1 MSNTGDTVLEIFT
14 KALRHYDKVLN
25 DLKNSRELD
34 ISHTTIQEDIQRN
47 LNRNSNLMSELN
59 SPNGLTSADNNR
71 KFLCN
76 CLRGYLFYLQSTK
89 SSIITKLEDTHSLPL
104 ITFTNINE
112 EIRKAESILKG
123 SCEDKGM

>member
-47 LNRNSNLMSELN
+47 LNHNLTL
-59 SPNGLTSADNNR
+59 
-71 KFLCN
+71 
-76 CLRGYLFYLQSTK
+76 
-89 SSIITKLEDTHSLPL
+89 
-104 ITFTNINE
+104 
-112 EIRKAESILKG
+112 
-123 SCEDKGM
+123 

>member
-47 LNRNSNLMSELN
+47 LNHNSNLMSELN
-59 SPNGLTSADNNR
+59 SPNALTSADNNR

>member
-1 MSNTGDTVLEIFT
+1 VANGDTVLEIFK

-25 DLKNSRELD
+25 DLKNSKELD
-34 ISHTTIQEDIQRN
+34 ISHTAIQEDIQRN

-59 SPNGLTSADNNR
+59 SPNGLTTADNNR

-89 SSIITKLEDTHSLPL
+89 SSIITKLVDDHSLPL
-104 ITFTNINE
+104 ITFTNIDE

>member
-59 SPNGLTSADNNR
+59 SPNALTSADNNR

>member
-76 CLRGYLFYLQSTK
+76 CLRGNLFYLQSTK

-112 EIRKAESILKG
+112 EIRQAESILKG

>member
-59 SPNGLTSADNNR
+59 SPNCLTSADNNR

>member
-47 LNRNSNLMSELN
+47 LNHNSNLMSELN
-59 SPNGLTSADNNR
+59 SPNALTSADNNR

-76 CLRGYLFYLQSTK
+76 CVRGYLFYLQSTK
-89 SSIITKLEDTHSLPL
+89 TSIITKLEDTHSLPL

-123 SCEDKGM
+123 SCEDKEM

>member
-47 LNRNSNLMSELN
+47 LNHNSNLMSELN
-59 SPNGLTSADNNR
+59 SPNALTSADNNR

-76 CLRGYLFYLQSTK
+76 CVRGYLFYLQSTK
-89 SSIITKLEDTHSLPL
+89 TSIITKLEDTHSLPL

-123 SCEDKGM
+123 SCQDKGM

>member
-89 SSIITKLEDTHSLPL
+89 TSIITKLEDTHSLPL

>member
-47 LNRNSNLMSELN
+47 LNHNSNLMSELN
-59 SPNGLTSADNNR
+59 SPNALTSADNNR

-112 EIRKAESILKG
+112 EIRQAESILKG

>member
-59 SPNGLTSADNNR
+59 SPSGLTSADNNR

-76 CLRGYLFYLQSTK
+76 CVRGYLFYLQSTK
-89 SSIITKLEDTHSLPL
+89 TSIITKLEDTHSLPL

-112 EIRKAESILKG
+112 EIRQAESILKG
-123 SCEDKGM
+123 SCQDKGM

>member
-47 LNRNSNLMSELN
+47 LNHNSNLMSELN
-59 SPNGLTSADNNR
+59 SPNALTSADNNR

-76 CLRGYLFYLQSTK
+76 CVRGYLFYLQSTK
-89 SSIITKLEDTHSLPL
+89 TSIITKLEDTHSLPL

-112 EIRKAESILKG
+112 EIRQAESILKG

>member
-59 SPNGLTSADNNR
+59 SPNALTSADNNR

-76 CLRGYLFYLQSTK
+76 CLRGNLFYLQSTK

>member
-47 LNRNSNLMSELN
+47 LNHNSNLMSELN
-59 SPNGLTSADNNR
+59 SPNALTSADNNR

-76 CLRGYLFYLQSTK
+76 CVRGYLFYLQSTK

>member
-47 LNRNSNLMSELN
+47 LNHNSNLMSELN
-59 SPNGLTSADNNR
+59 SPNALTSADNNR

-76 CLRGYLFYLQSTK
+76 CVRGYLFYLQSTK
-89 SSIITKLEDTHSLPL
+89 TSIITKLEDTHSLPL

-112 EIRKAESILKG
+112 EIRQAESILKG
-123 SCEDKGM
+123 SCQDKGM

>member
-25 DLKNSRELD
+25 DIKNSRELD

-123 SCEDKGM
+123 SCEDKEM

>member
-47 LNRNSNLMSELN
+47 LNHNSNLMSELN
-59 SPNGLTSADNNR
+59 SPNALTSADNNR

-76 CLRGYLFYLQSTK
+76 CVRGYLFYLQSTK
-89 SSIITKLEDTHSLPL
+89 TSIITKLEDTHSLPL

>member
-1 MSNTGDTVLEIFT
+1 MSNTGDTLLEIFT
-14 KALRHYDKVLN
+14 KALRHYDRVLN

-34 ISHTTIQEDIQRN
+34 ISHTAIQEDIQRN

-76 CLRGYLFYLQSTK
+76 CLRGYFFYLQSTK

-104 ITFTNINE
+104 ITFNNIDE

>member
-59 SPNGLTSADNNR
+59 SPNALTSADNNR

-76 CLRGYLFYLQSTK
+76 CVRGYLFYLQSTK
-89 SSIITKLEDTHSLPL
+89 TSIITKLEDTHSLPL

>member
-59 SPNGLTSADNNR
+59 SPNALTSADNNR

-76 CLRGYLFYLQSTK
+76 CVRGYLFYLQSTK
-89 SSIITKLEDTHSLPL
+89 TSIITKLEDTHSLPL

-112 EIRKAESILKG
+112 EIRQAESILKG

>member
-76 CLRGYLFYLQSTK
+76 CVRGYLFYLQSTK
-89 SSIITKLEDTHSLPL
+89 TSIITKLEDTHSLPL

-112 EIRKAESILKG
+112 EIRQAESILKG

>member
-123 SCEDKGM
+123 SCEDKEM

>member
-1 MSNTGDTVLEIFT
+1 MSNTGDTLLEIFT
-14 KALRHYDKVLN
+14 KALRHYDRVLN

-47 LNRNSNLMSELN
+47 LNHNSNLMSELN
-59 SPNGLTSADNNR
+59 SPNALTSADNNR

-76 CLRGYLFYLQSTK
+76 CVRGYLFYLQSTK
-89 SSIITKLEDTHSLPL
+89 TSIITKLEDTHSLPL

-112 EIRKAESILKG
+112 EIRQAESILKG

>member
-112 EIRKAESILKG
+112 EIRKAESILKS

>member
-76 CLRGYLFYLQSTK
+76 CVRGYLFYLQSTK
-89 SSIITKLEDTHSLPL
+89 TSIITKLEDTHSLPL

>member
-59 SPNGLTSADNNR
+59 SPNALTSADNNR

-89 SSIITKLEDTHSLPL
+89 SSIITKLEDTHSVPL

>member
-76 CLRGYLFYLQSTK
+76 CLRGNLFYLQSTK

>member
-47 LNRNSNLMSELN
+47 LNHNSNLMSELN

>member
-47 LNRNSNLMSELN
+47 LNHNSNLMSELN

-112 EIRKAESILKG
+112 EIRQAESILKG

>member
-112 EIRKAESILKG
+112 EIRKAESILIG